1 MKRLEALEQGTSEW
15 LDWRRSKITA
25 TDSSII
31 TGYNTFPGSSPYNLF
46 LEKKGY
52 GKIREMTEDMLLGK
66 ELEPLARV
74 KFMEKVGTFVKPVC
88 VESSEFDWS
97 AASLDGLSAD
107 NKTLVEIKVHRPATF
122 QKVKEAGVPTYYFP
136 QLQKQLF
143 VCELDTISYFCINRQ
158 THESHIIQMGRDEGF
173 IKKMIQMELEFLECL
188 ETDTPPK
195 ECDNDFIE
203 DTSERFNQTASDYL
217 RIKNAIKD
225 LELKKAHL
233 RDELIEMCFDRNTKG
248 SNLKMQ
254 KVITRGLVDYKKIPE
269 LKGINL
275 DQFRNSSYSK
285 WNILEI

>member
-1 MKRLEALEQGTSEW
+1 MKRIELEQGTEQW
-15 LDWRRSKITA
+15 LEWRRNKITA

-136 QLQKQLF
+136 QLQKQLY
-143 VCELDTISYFCINRQ
+143 VCELDTIFYFCINRQ
-158 THESHIIQMGRDEGF
+158 THEEHIIQMGRDEGF

-225 LELKKAHL
+225 LELKEAHL
-233 RDELIEMCFDRNTKG
+233 RGELIEMSFDRNTKG
-248 SNLKMQ
+248 NGIKLQ
-254 KVITRGLVDYKKIPE
+254 KIIRKGNVEYQKIPA
-269 LKGINL
+269 LQNINL
-275 DQFRNSSYSK
+275 EIYRKPASSS
-285 WNILEI
+285 WRILEI